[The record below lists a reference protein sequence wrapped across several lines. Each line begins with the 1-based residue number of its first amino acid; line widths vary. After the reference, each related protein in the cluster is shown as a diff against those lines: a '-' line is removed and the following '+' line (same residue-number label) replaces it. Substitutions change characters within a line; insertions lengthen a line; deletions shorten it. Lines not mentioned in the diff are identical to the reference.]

1 MNYKLCNLYGL
12 KSKKKLMEL
21 LHIDKKSYC
30 KSSFTNCNITPF
42 LINENQRLVE
52 APSEHLKSIQR
63 TILGFLKKLDFP
75 TYVYS
80 GIKGKSY
87 IDNVRVHEGTKSLF
101 KLDIS
106 KFFPNT
112 SRNSIYLFFRD
123 KMKTSPDVANILA
136 NFCAYDSTY
145 ANKDSIKKYINEKG
159 ITQSN
164 HLITG
169 SPVSSI
175 MSYLANVDMFDE
187 LYFKSKNSD
196 INMTVYVDDIVF
208 SSTNRIPSFFRNEV
222 IKTVESYGFKIS
234 KNKYHWFEY
243 GTIKKVTGVILDK
256 KQQACAPFKLMKKT
270 HEYIEEINNG
280 NYENSNKLL
289 GCINTTEQIRNSK
302 TKYKKLLQS
311 KINNENKS

>member
-30 KSSFTNCNITPF
+30 KSSFTNKNITPM
-42 LINENQRLVE
+42 LIGENKRLVE
-52 APSEHLKSIQR
+52 APSDHLKSIQR
-63 TILGFLKKLDFP
+63 TIYGFLKKLDFP
-75 TYVYS
+75 DYVYS

-87 IDNVRVHEGTKSLF
+87 IDNVRVHEGSKSLF

-123 KMKTSPDVANILA
+123 KMKTSPDVAEILA
-136 NFCAYDSTY
+136 NYCAYDSTY
-145 ANKDSIKKYINEKG
+145 TKKDNIKNYIKEKG

-175 MSYLANVDMFDE
+175 MSYLANVDMFEE
-187 LYFKSKNSD
+187 LYIKAKDRD
-196 INMTVYVDDIVF
+196 INMTVYVDDIIF
-208 SSTNRIPSFFRNEV
+208 SSGNKIPSFFRNEV
-222 IKTVESYGFKIS
+222 LKTVESHGFKIS
-234 KNKYHWFEY
+234 KSKCHWFEY
-243 GTIKKVTGVILDK
+243 GTIKKVTGVILDEE
-256 KQQACAPFKLMKKT
+256 QNPCTPFRLMKKT

-280 NYENSNKLL
+280 NYENSKKLI
-289 GCINTTEQIRNSK
+289 GCISTSEQIRNSK
-302 TKYKKLLQS
+302 TKYKKLLQT
-311 KINNENKS
+311 KIKNQSN